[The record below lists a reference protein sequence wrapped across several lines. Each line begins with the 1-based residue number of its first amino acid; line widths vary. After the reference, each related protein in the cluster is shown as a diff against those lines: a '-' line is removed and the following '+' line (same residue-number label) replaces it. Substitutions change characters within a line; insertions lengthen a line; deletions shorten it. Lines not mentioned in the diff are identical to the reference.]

1 MQSLVSDL
9 LNFSRVGRAH
19 NAHQSIGLVTVLEE
33 TLPALGVAVEETGAE
48 ITHAPLF
55 TLVADPRQM
64 VMPWQ
69 NLIGNAVTFHRPE
82 ETPRIR
88 EPQGR
93 RRAPGR
99 CE

>member
-48 ITHAPLF
+48 ITHAPP
-55 TLVADPRQM
+55 AHP
-64 VMPWQ
+64 
-69 NLIGNAVTFHRPE
+69 
-82 ETPRIR
+82 
-88 EPQGR
+88 GR
-93 RRAPGR
+93 RIPARGSCPGR
-99 CE
+99 T